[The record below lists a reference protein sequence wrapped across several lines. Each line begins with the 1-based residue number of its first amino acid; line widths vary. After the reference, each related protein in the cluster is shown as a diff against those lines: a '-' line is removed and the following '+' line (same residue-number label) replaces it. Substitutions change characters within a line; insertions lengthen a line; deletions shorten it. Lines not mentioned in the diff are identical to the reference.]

1 MSQTAT
7 IAANEQLQP
16 TKIST
21 LNVSHTE
28 TPIQPTQPT
37 PNPSQNKSTQ
47 PSQPSQGLQT
57 SQRPIRT
64 RHASQKAA
72 YSLASA
78 WQPLSALLDEDISG
92 TDSGE
97 ATITESS
104 GSEADA
110 TNGFGVTRPGG
121 RKRRFGR
128 VGRHKGP
135 TAGEEEDEDE
145 SDSEEYGAVRSAKRR
160 GNGGASK
167 RVKSGGGGGYGAKKL
182 DLGDYEVIG
191 EIHPKWRNR
200 ARPERKNV
208 GANRRGGL
216 KEKKVVVGL
225 KKGQVERLMEFV
237 GRVVDWGNAAR
248 TIGVG
253 VAGDSRDVISVASAL
268 NGVGSGSAVS
278 VSVRTAVEL
287 ERHWR
292 EVLSKAIVEMYV
304 D

>member
-1 MSQTAT
+1 M
-7 IAANEQLQP
+7 E
-16 TKIST
+16 K
-21 LNVSHTE
+21 
-28 TPIQPTQPT
+28 PIQPTHT
-37 PNPSQNKSTQ
+37 PHQNKSIQ
-47 PSQPSQGLQT
+47 PIRSSQGLQA
-57 SQRPIRT
+57 SPRPSRT

-92 TDSGE
+92 TDSGD
-97 ATITESS
+97 ATVTESS

-135 TAGEEEDEDE
+135 AEVEEEEEE
-145 SDSEEYGAVRSAKRR
+145 SDSEEYGAVRSGKGK
-160 GNGGASK
+160 GNGGVSK

-182 DLGDYEVIG
+182 DLGDYEVMG

-200 ARPERKNV
+200 ARPEKKVV
-208 GANRRGGL
+208 GANRHRGL
-216 KEKKVVVGL
+216 AEKKVVVGL
-225 KKGQVERLMEFV
+225 KKGQVERLMELV
-237 GRVVDWGNAAR
+237 GRMVDWGYAAR

-253 VAGDSRDVISVASAL
+253 ATGDLRDVMGVASAL
-268 NGVGSGSAVS
+268 DGVGSGSAVS
-278 VSVRTAVEL
+278 ASVSTAVEL

-292 EVLSKAIVEMYV
+292 EVLSKAVVEMYA